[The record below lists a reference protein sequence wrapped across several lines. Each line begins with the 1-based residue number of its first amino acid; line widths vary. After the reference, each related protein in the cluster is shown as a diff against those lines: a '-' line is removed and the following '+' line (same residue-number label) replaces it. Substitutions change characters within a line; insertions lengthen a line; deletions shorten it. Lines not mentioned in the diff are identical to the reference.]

1 MSDKDWQDFED
12 IQSRFA
18 QWRSSL
24 NEEVTMTLCPDDI
37 MISSDDKNHLAKSR
51 KYIVQMV
58 KEIQRLRDDDVILG
72 QPTHDTQ
79 PVQTDITSVTEPPT
93 DMSQQLQCVTKQV
106 TNYIVQPTLRLFCML
121 LAIFRR
127 TSYVDRGVKNY
138 SVGHHNLG
146 VSSTQVPRN
155 HRIVSPGP
163 ESAPS
168 REMAEESKILDPVRH
183 DEDTKMTKLHL
194 STGNGGDE
202 IASFPPGD
210 QIGGSQNSAE

>member
-1 MSDKDWQDFED
+1 MFCNTTCMV
-12 IQSRFA
+12 IQ
-18 QWRSSL
+18 L
-24 NEEVTMTLCPDDI
+24 
-37 MISSDDKNHLAKSR
+37 
-51 KYIVQMV
+51 
-58 KEIQRLRDDDVILG
+58 
-72 QPTHDTQ
+72 
-79 PVQTDITSVTEPPT
+79 
-93 DMSQQLQCVTKQV
+93 
-106 TNYIVQPTLRLFCML
+106 
-121 LAIFRR
+121 
-127 TSYVDRGVKNY
+127 KNY

-146 VSSTQVPRN
+146 VSTTQVPRN

-202 IASFPPGD
+202 IVSFPPGD